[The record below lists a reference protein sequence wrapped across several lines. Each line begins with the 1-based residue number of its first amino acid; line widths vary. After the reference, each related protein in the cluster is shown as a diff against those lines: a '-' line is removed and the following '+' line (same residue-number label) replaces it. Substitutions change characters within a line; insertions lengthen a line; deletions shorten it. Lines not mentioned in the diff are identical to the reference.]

1 MSFNSQK
8 FYALLQQY
16 NVETYE
22 QFKIFIEQDTFKL
35 KIKEDQEYP
44 DLFIVINSNESKI
57 NEPFVRFCNGIIL
70 EKVTFKIVC
79 YSFNKCLE
87 ETEIEQELFN
97 ATLYVE
103 PSYEGTLMRA
113 YNYNNEWI
121 LSTKK
126 MINSKR
132 AKWISTKSFNELF
145 YEILGNNNIFENMDK
160 NRCYSFI
167 LVHSENNIVVKYP
180 VNTLIH
186 VSTYDLLNQ
195 KEVEETITC
204 TGVIKSQRNLL
215 NISNNDELSKYIEV
229 VKDDATLENEGII
242 LINEG
247 YVRQKF
253 RKNFFL
259 HIRNLWG
266 NTNSRF
272 FRYLYLRKDPQILK
286 DYLTYFINDKKDFI
300 EYEHNITN
308 MSCYILDI
316 YRKKFITKEVNKIPF
331 YLKDF
336 IYKIHGNFLKTKEKV
351 KYEDIM
357 IYILS
362 LDEAKVCFI
371 MNNIEKDKD
380 KDLSSM
386 NVEEMDMNID
396 ISTTSNEMIA

>member
-1 MSFNSQK
+1 MSFNSQH
-8 FYALLQQY
+8 FYTLLQQN

-22 QFKIFIEQDTFKL
+22 QFQLFAQSEKFKL
-35 KIKEDQEYP
+35 KIKEDKEYP
-44 DLFIVINSNESKI
+44 NLFIVINNNESII

-70 EKVTFKIVC
+70 EKNTFKIIC
-79 YSFNKCLE
+79 YSFNKCVE
-87 ETEIEQELFN
+87 ETGIDQELFN

-145 YEILGNNNIFENMDK
+145 YEILGNNNIFEHMDK

-167 LVHSENNIVVKYP
+167 LVHNENNVVIKYP
-180 VNTLIH
+180 ENAIIH
-186 VSTYDLLNQ
+186 VSTFDLVNQ
-195 KEVEETITC
+195 KEVEETISC
-204 TGVIKSQRNLL
+204 EGLIKSQRMLL
-215 NISNNDELSKYIEV
+215 NLNSNEELSTYIQTL
-229 VKDDATLENEGII
+229 KNDITLENEGII

-253 RKNFFL
+253 RKNLFL
-259 HIRNLWG
+259 HIRSLWG

-272 FRYLYLRKDPQILK
+272 FRYLSLRKDPRILQ
-286 DYLTYFINDKKDFI
+286 DYLVYFNNDKKDFI
-300 EYEHNITN
+300 DFEHTISN
-308 MSCYILDI
+308 MACSILDL
-316 YRKKFITKEVNKIPF
+316 YRKKFVVKEAIKIPF
-331 YLKDF
+331 FLKDF
-336 IYKIHGNFLKTKEKV
+336 IFKIHGDFLKNKEKV

-357 IYILS
+357 IHILS

-371 MNNIEKDKD
+371 MNNIEKDKA
-380 KDLSSM
+380 KILSM
-386 NVEEMDMNID
+386 PVEEMNID
-396 ISTTSNEMIA
+396 NSTTSNEMTL

>member
-1 MSFNSQK
+1 MSFNSQH
-8 FYALLQQY
+8 FYALLQQH
-16 NVETYE
+16 NVGTYE
-22 QFKIFIEQDTFKL
+22 QFKLFAEQDTYKL
-35 KIKEDQEYP
+35 KIKEDKEYP
-44 DLFIVINSNESKI
+44 DLFIVINNNESKI

-70 EKVTFKIVC
+70 EKTTFKIVC

-87 ETEIEQELFN
+87 ETGIEQELFN

-145 YEILGNNNIFENMDK
+145 YEILGNNNIFENMNK
-160 NRCYSFI
+160 TRCYSFI
-167 LVHSENNIVVKYP
+167 LVHSENNVVIKYP

-204 TGVIKSQRNLL
+204 VGVIKSQRNLL
-215 NISNNDELSKYIEV
+215 NIRNNEELSNYIQI
-229 VKDDATLENEGII
+229 VKDDATLENEGIV

-272 FRYLYLRKDPQILK
+272 FRYLSLRKDPQNLK
-286 DYLTYFINDKKDFI
+286 DYLTYFNNDKKEFI
-300 EYEHNITN
+300 DYEHNISN
-308 MSCYILDI
+308 MSCQILDV
-316 YRKKFITKEVNKIPF
+316 YRKKYINKEEIKIPF

-336 IYKIHGNFLKTKEKV
+336 IYKIHGDFLKTKEKV

-357 IYILS
+357 IHILS

-371 MNNIEKDKD
+371 MNNMEKDKE
-380 KDLSSM
+380 KNISSSSM
-386 NVEEMDMNID
+386 NVEDMNID
-396 ISTTSNEMIA
+396 ISNTSNEMIA